1 MCHALHSPVQP
12 LVKASFAL
20 SVRLASA
27 RAWLGYAAWAACAA
41 CAAEP
46 LVLSPLPAA
55 PAACPIEGCTAVAT
69 ANAAR
74 DSTRAAPHGDRCG
87 APAGA
92 ACAGDSPED
101 CAARAMEL
109 WQGQPAA
116 QRGPSEGGASLDC
129 VARMFSEACTGGDIR
144 ACGFAGRLW
153 LDGAGAAQD
162 AETAQR
168 GLAMLTRACD
178 GGLAVSCGVAARWLA
193 RKAADSAQDT
203 ADGTPDGSPDG
214 TNNGADDGQVL
225 KARLELEQ
233 SCLSGQPDA
242 CFQVGQAF
250 EGGNEGFPRDAA
262 LAATEYARACD
273 LEDARACN
281 SIGCALEY
289 GDGVP
294 RDSARANEAFERSC
308 HLGEST
314 GCANVG
320 YMAEHGEGTSKDVPR
335 ARALYIDACRAGEFY
350 GCVHADMLAAVQNGA
365 PGDFA
370 HALAHWERLCH
381 VARSARA
388 CEFVSILYLDGVD
401 GGQRDPAKS
410 LSAMARACSLGE
422 PRACLWVKSYS
433 EE

>member
-1 MCHALHSPVQP
+1 MAQWDQLEPRERSESASSAL
-12 LVKASFAL
+12 
-20 SVRLASA
+20 
-27 RAWLGYAAWAACAA
+27 G
-41 CAAEP
+41 
-46 LVLSPLPAA
+46 
-55 PAACPIEGCTAVAT
+55 
-69 ANAAR
+69 
-74 DSTRAAPHGDRCG
+74 
-87 APAGA
+87 
-92 ACAGDSPED
+92 
-101 CAARAMEL
+101 
-109 WQGQPAA
+109 
-116 QRGPSEGGASLDC
+116 C
-129 VARMFSEACTGGDIR
+129 VARMFSEACTAGDVR
-144 ACGFAGRLW
+144 ACGYAGRLW
-153 LDGAGAAQD
+153 LDGAGVPHD
-162 AETAQR
+162 AETVQR

-178 GGLAVSCGVAARWLA
+178 GGVAASCGVAARWLA
-193 RKAADSAQDT
+193 RKAADSASDAT
-203 ADGTPDGSPDG
+203 DATSDDADEG
-214 TNNGADDGQVL
+214 NVL

-233 SCLSGQPDA
+233 ACLSGQADA

-250 EGGNEGFPRDAA
+250 EGGNEGFPRDAS

-294 RDSARANEAFERSC
+294 RDSARATEAFERSC

-320 YMAEHGEGTSKDVPR
+320 YMAEHGEGTAKDVPR
-335 ARALYIDACRAGEFY
+335 ARALYGDACRAGEFY

-365 PGDFA
+365 PADFP
-370 HALAHWERLCH
+370 HALAHWERLCQ

-388 CEFVSILYLDGVD
+388 CEFTSILYLDGVD

>member
-1 MCHALHSPVQP
+1 VCHALHP
-12 LVKASFAL
+12 LVKSSFVLSVWALPAVLLMGASF
-20 SVRLASA
+20 
-27 RAWLGYAAWAACAA
+27 G

-55 PAACPIEGCTAVAT
+55 PAACPIEGCAA
-69 ANAAR
+69 AANKNAAR
-74 DSTRAAPHGDRCG
+74 ASSRDDADGCGSPAATSGVV
-87 APAGA
+87 
-92 ACAGDSPED
+92 CAGSTTED
-101 CAARAMEL
+101 CVSRAMARWEQL
-109 WQGQPAA
+109 SQSEPLE
-116 QRGPSEGGASLDC
+116 PSERGERSSGPLGC
-129 VARMFSEACTGGDIR
+129 IARMFSEACNAGDLR

-153 LDGAGAAQD
+153 LDGRGVAHDAQSI
-162 AETAQR
+162 QR

-178 GGLAVSCGVAARWLA
+178 GGLVVSCTVGAHWLA
-193 RKAADSAQDT
+193 RRDGAADSAG
-203 ADGTPDGSPDG
+203 DGPSDKSDDATTDQ
-214 TNNGADDGQVL
+214 ADDGQML

-233 SCLSGQPDA
+233 ACLSGQADA

-250 EGGNEGFPRDAA
+250 EGGNEGFPRDAS
-262 LAATEYARACD
+262 LAATEYARGCD

-281 SIGCALEY
+281 SVGCALEY

-294 RDSARANEAFERSC
+294 RDSARANDAFERSC

-320 YMAEHGEGTSKDVPR
+320 YMAEHGEGTSKDWTR
-335 ARALYIDACRAGEFY
+335 ARALYRDACRAGEFY
-350 GCVHADMLAAVQNGA
+350 GCVHADMLAAVEAGA

-370 HALAHWERLCH
+370 QALPHWERLCN

-388 CEFVSILYLDGVD
+388 CEFASILYLDGVD

-422 PRACLWVKSYS
+422 PRACLWVKSSSS